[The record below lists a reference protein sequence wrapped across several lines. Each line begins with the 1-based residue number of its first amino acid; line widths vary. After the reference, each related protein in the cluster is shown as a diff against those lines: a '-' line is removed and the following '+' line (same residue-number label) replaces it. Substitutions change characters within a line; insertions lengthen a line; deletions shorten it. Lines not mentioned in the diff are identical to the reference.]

1 MSNVHYQIKRFVCI
15 YAPTVVLYEILLYNS
30 TITIC
35 TISISWMMILLNSSI
50 LFFSNGIN
58 TNIQLDL
65 RNFKF
70 TIISLESIVN
80 YFVNG
85 FRMILNILTR
95 SFGDVG
101 FYWNTDCSWTC
112 LMRQFVGG
120 ERHYSL
126 G

>member
-1 MSNVHYQIKRFVCI
+1 
-15 YAPTVVLYEILLYNS
+15 
-30 TITIC
+30 
-35 TISISWMMILLNSSI
+35 MILLNSSI

-65 RNFKF
+65 RNLKF

-95 SFGDVG
+95 SFFTEMPIVHGPVLWD
-101 FYWNTDCSWTC
+101 
-112 LMRQFVGG
+112 
-120 ERHYSL
+120 SL
-126 G
+126 